1 MTIILDDL
9 DTAYERYDLFHAPPA
24 RLSNNTH
31 SQCSIAL
38 ALLCVLQAQ
47 VGTLLL
53 MGSALVLERRPE
65 TGTAGRMKAD
75 PLS

>member
-9 DTAYERYDLFHAPPA
+9 DTAYERHDLFHAPPA
-24 RLSNNTH
+24 RLSNNIH

-38 ALLCVLQAQ
+38 ALLCVHHAQ

-53 MGSALVLERRPE
+53 VRHVLVVLNSRAR
-65 TGTAGRMKAD
+65 TGTALVG
-75 PLS
+75 